1 MPQVR
6 KLCMNTRWALI
17 SIAVLIVTMLPV
29 DVVMAADVYLEPSKF
44 LAETFDE
51 KVPEAK
57 RLWIT
62 KPIQSEIREIMGH
75 NLGQLRIRYWPRDAR
90 TVWILEEIGKEQPIT
105 TGLVVDAGEVTDVR
119 VLIYRESRGW
129 EVRYPAF
136 TEQFKGAKLIDHFLL
151 DRRIDGITGAT
162 LSVDALTRL
171 ARLALLLHRH
181 AVS

>member
-1 MPQVR
+1 
-6 KLCMNTRWALI
+6 
-17 SIAVLIVTMLPV
+17 
-29 DVVMAADVYLEPSKF
+29 MAAEVYLEPADF
-44 LAETFDE
+44 LSQSFADN
-51 KVPEAK
+51 VPKAK
-57 RLWIT
+57 RLWLT

-75 NLGQLRIRYWPRDAR
+75 DMGRLRVHYWLRGDR
-90 TVWILEEIGKEQPIT
+90 TAWILEEIGKDQPIT
-105 TGLVVDAGEVTDVR
+105 TGLTVEAGKVADIR

-136 TEQFKGAKLIDHFLL
+136 TDQFKGATLVDHFLL

-181 AVS
+181 ATS

>member
-1 MPQVR
+1 MV
-6 KLCMNTRWALI
+6 A
-17 SIAVLIVTMLPV
+17 AIV
-29 DVVMAADVYLEPSKF
+29 VVTLAFGTPMAADVYLEPTEF
-44 LAETFDE
+44 LAQTFAGE
-51 KVPEAK
+51 VPGAS

-62 KPIQSEIREIMGH
+62 NPIKSEIREIMGH
-75 NLGQLRIRYWPRDAR
+75 DLGQLRIRYWRRGER
-90 TVWILEEIGKEQPIT
+90 TAWILEELGKERPIT
-105 TGLVVDAGEVTDVR
+105 TGLVVEASKVAELR

-136 TEQFKGAKLIDHFLL
+136 TDQFRGATLADHFLL

-181 AVS
+181 TGS

>member
-1 MPQVR
+1 MP
-6 KLCMNTRWALI
+6 KLSDLNQWTRRSLALA
-17 SIAVLIVTMLPV
+17 IAVALSVGISK
-29 DVVMAADVYLEPSKF
+29 AADVYLEPAEF
-44 LAETFDE
+44 LAQTFEAD
-51 KVPEAK
+51 VPAAK

-62 KPIQSEIREIMGH
+62 KPIQLEIREIMGH
-75 NLGQLRIRYWPRDAR
+75 DLGQLRVRYWPRDQR

-105 TGLVVDAGEVTDVR
+105 TGLIVDAGKVADIR

-136 TEQFKGAKLIDHFLL
+136 TEQFKGATLVDHFLL

-162 LSVDALTRL
+162 LSVNALTRL